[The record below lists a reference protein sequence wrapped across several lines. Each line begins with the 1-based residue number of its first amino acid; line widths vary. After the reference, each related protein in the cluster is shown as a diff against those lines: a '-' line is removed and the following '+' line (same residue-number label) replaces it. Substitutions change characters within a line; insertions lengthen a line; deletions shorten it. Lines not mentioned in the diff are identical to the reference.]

1 MADNKL
7 VSDFAHEWKHAYND
21 RYGNPHLSIKVV
33 SYSQVADDLIED
45 FAAYLMACG
54 FYQSSIINGFQA
66 YIDEHKDAVSR
77 ADGLS

>member
-7 VSDFAHEWKHAYND
+7 VSDFAHEWKHACND

-54 FYQSSIINGFQA
+54 FYQSSVIKGFEA
-66 YIDEHKDAVSR
+66 YIDLHKSVVNRTDGVS
-77 ADGLS
+77 

>member
-7 VSDFAHEWKHAYND
+7 VSDFAHEWTHAYND

-33 SYSQVADDLIED
+33 SYSQVADGLIED

-54 FYQSSIINGFQA
+54 FYQSSVIKGFEA
-66 YIDEHKDAVSR
+66 YIDLHKEVVNR

>member
-33 SYSQVADDLIED
+33 SYSQAAGDLIED

-66 YIDEHKDAVSR
+66 YADEHKEVVNQAVF
-77 ADGLS
+77 LP